1 LSTIYTLL
9 GEVHSTGHVSPAK
22 KAKHE
27 ERIILDDHANYLIR
41 KTVHDFFF
49 KQIPP
54 TIDAVHEETKLNPE
68 IPKMGRSKLHK
79 VLKELQFFQRQLC
92 SYYTDPAARQF
103 CRRTYTITDITI
115 K

>member
-27 ERIILDDHANYLIR
+27 ERIILDDHANYVILIR
-41 KTVHDFFF
+41 KTVHDFF
-49 KQIPP
+49 
-54 TIDAVHEETKLNPE
+54 LNKFRQQLMLYMRRLNL
-68 IPKMGRSKLHK
+68 ILKFLRWAKMG
-79 VLKELQFFQRQLC
+79 LQFFQRQLY

-103 CRRTYTITDITI
+103 CRSTYTITDITI
-115 K
+115 KE